1 MPYHAYLPCFLAL
14 AFFRALGGLLAL
26 AFLRALGGLLALGGL
41 RALGGLLAAFLRAA
55 FLRAAFK
62 LSVNGLG
69 NFVFNASEWTGR
81 GGDGGDTNQNKNEEI
96 SNLHDMLLRLF
107 EILASVCVMS
117 RFFFYESE

>member
-1 MPYHAYLPCFLAL
+1 MSICEEHSFLDEL
-14 AFFRALGGLLAL
+14 IEVWHGHWTISPIPWYITGTKIIGKNNQNVWFFLQLFSPLLSTL
-26 AFLRALGGLLALGGL
+26 
-41 RALGGLLAAFLRAA
+41 
-55 FLRAAFK
+55 
-62 LSVNGLG
+62 
-69 NFVFNASEWTGR
+69 R